1 MFGMIFSNRWCSLKR
16 IKIHQQVQIP
26 STVLRNSNAVGR
38 AGCGVFVQKWMAV
51 SREYCKKKNAVEA
64 CAGDFQPGWEMSELF
79 CSNRA
84 CARGSGTKSWC
95 IWLPISKQAVQQLRT
110 VQAEEKSVVDSVKTW
125 PVTKMNQMD
134 VLQLEEE
141 RIQRIHPLHL
151 ITDCCSVEGTGLF
164 CLADL
169 GRARMNRLKLR
180 GIRGCFLR
188 LFKGKDT
195 EMLAGKITF
204 ERLKSVKV

>member
-1 MFGMIFSNRWCSLKR
+1 MLWGELAVECLYRNGWQFPG
-16 IKIHQQVQIP
+16 
-26 STVLRNSNAVGR
+26 STVKRKMLLRH
-38 AGCGVFVQKWMAV
+38 VQAI
-51 SREYCKKKNAVEA
+51 
-64 CAGDFQPGWEMSELF
+64 QPGWEMSELF

-110 VQAEEKSVVDSVKTW
+110 VQIEEKSIVDSVKTW

-134 VLQLEEE
+134 VLELEEE

-151 ITDCCSVEGTGLF
+151 IIDCCSAEGTGLF

-188 LFKGKDT
+188 LFKG
-195 EMLAGKITF
+195 
-204 ERLKSVKV
+204 